1 MPIAQ
6 SGRHFLWSDRCTFRL
21 WITVRGTPDDESDS
35 LSDSLPLIRPA
46 RWLLYAAVLW
56 EPGTPIRLSPA
67 DNSTTRQSGL

>member
-6 SGRHFLWSDRCTFRL
+6 SGRHFLWLDRCTFRL

-35 LSDSLPLIRPA
+35 LSGSLPLIRPA

-56 EPGTPIRLSPA
+56 YLGTPIRLSPA